1 MMQVSA
7 AGGLDSG
14 REGRGW
20 VGGTLG
26 EELTGFGDGVQVGS
40 EKAMFLACTVG
51 CWIPS
56 QGEEPRSRLVGEIS
70 QWEVEWAV
78 DTWVWSSGERS
89 EL

>member
-26 EELTGFGDGVQVGS
+26 EELTGSGDGVQVGS
-40 EKAMFLACTVG
+40 ENEGDV
-51 CWIPS
+51 
-56 QGEEPRSRLVGEIS
+56 
-70 QWEVEWAV
+70 
-78 DTWVWSSGERS
+78 SSLHSWLLDPLTR
-89 EL
+89 